1 MFPSVIPLYGTDCS
15 RVTHPSAARISSVQ
29 ALQISPLD
37 LHVLSTPPAFV
48 LSQDQTLMFNPS
60 QVASRPAGSPKP
72 AKRSASLLSTLSES
86 DCSCGSHPPSFDVR
100 RSPFFLLCIVFKVRL
115 PPSRSPL
122 ASRRGALVSS
132 GVCYYINSH
141 PLCQVLFFKHISP
154 SITPIY
160 ASICALLPLYIALFD
175 LFHPLLSL
183 FLTLLRFVFP

>member
-15 RVTHPSAARISSVQ
+15 RVTHPSAARMFSVQ
-29 ALQISPLD
+29 ALRTSPLD

-100 RSPFFLLCIVFKVRL
+100 RSPFL
-115 PPSRSPL
+115 PSLYRFQGSLAALPL
-122 ASRRGALVSS
+122 APRLSARRPRFKRRMLLYQFPPPLSS
-132 GVCYYINSH
+132 T
-141 PLCQVLFFKHISP
+141 FFQAYFP
-154 SITPIY
+154 P
-160 ASICALLPLYIALFD
+160 LLPQYMPVYAHFYHYILR
-175 LFHPLLSL
+175 
-183 FLTLLRFVFP
+183 FLTCFTPS

>member
-15 RVTHPSAARISSVQ
+15 RVTHPSAARMFSVQ
-29 ALQISPLD
+29 ALRTSPLD

-60 QVASRPAGSPKP
+60 QVASRSASSPKP

-100 RSPFFLLCIVFKVRL
+100 RSPFLPSLYRFQGSLAALPLAPRL
-115 PPSRSPL
+115 PARRPRFKRRMLLYQFPPPLSSTFFRAYPPS
-122 ASRRGALVSS
+122 V
-132 GVCYYINSH
+132 
-141 PLCQVLFFKHISP
+141 
-154 SITPIY
+154 TPIY

-175 LFHPLLSL
+175 LFHPPSRHP
-183 FLTLLRFVFP
+183 FSIC